1 MFNYNLVNRFFNVIT
16 DIYAAP
22 TIRITPVIKAESE
35 PNKVL
40 EDISVIKADISWL
53 RTIAVIVYIKTI
65 TATDT
70 SIKNVI

>member
-40 EDISVIKADISWL
+40 EYISVIKADISWL

>member
-1 MFNYNLVNRFFNVIT
+1 MFNYNLVNRFFNVIS

>member
-22 TIRITPVIKAESE
+22 TIRITPVIKAESD

-53 RTIAVIVYIKTI
+53 RTIAVIVYKKTI

-70 SIKNVI
+70 STKNVI

>member
-1 MFNYNLVNRFFNVIT
+1 VIT

-22 TIRITPVIKAESE
+22 TIRITPVIKAESD
-35 PNKVL
+35 PKKVL
-40 EDISVIKADISWL
+40 EDISVINADISWL
-53 RTIAVIVYIKTI
+53 RTIAVIVYKKTI

>member
-35 PNKVL
+35 PKKVL

>member
-1 MFNYNLVNRFFNVIT
+1 MVNYNLVNRFFNVIT

>member
-1 MFNYNLVNRFFNVIT
+1 MVNYNLVNRFFKVIT

>member
-22 TIRITPVIKAESE
+22 TIRITPVIKAESD
-35 PNKVL
+35 PKKVL
-40 EDISVIKADISWL
+40 ADISVINADISWL

>member
-22 TIRITPVIKAESE
+22 TIRITPVIKAESD
-35 PNKVL
+35 PKKVL
-40 EDISVIKADISWL
+40 ADISVINADISWL
-53 RTIAVIVYIKTI
+53 RTIAVIVYKKTI

>member
-22 TIRITPVIKAESE
+22 TIRITPVIKAESD
-35 PNKVL
+35 PKKVL

-53 RTIAVIVYIKTI
+53 RTIAVIVYKKTI

-70 SIKNVI
+70 STKNVI

>member
-1 MFNYNLVNRFFNVIT
+1 MFNYNQVNRFFNVIT

-22 TIRITPVIKAESE
+22 TIRITPVIKAESD
-35 PNKVL
+35 PKKVL
-40 EDISVIKADISWL
+40 ADISVINADISWL
-53 RTIAVIVYIKTI
+53 RTIAVIVYKKTI